1 MLIFV
6 AGHYPIYGM
15 QMLYFKDPVLRARA
29 AMSPPATLMRL
40 IEGKPLSQWPL
51 ERTPHMIS
59 HAGITG
65 TAATAGD
72 DNVSS
77 SPMEQEFTAQLR
89 TQAALLQSTS
99 LRVPKLQQNR
109 LPVPEAYLEELGT
122 GAGNI
127 PHLEKE
133 L

>member
-1 MLIFV
+1 
-6 AGHYPIYGM
+6 
-15 QMLYFKDPVLRARA
+15 
-29 AMSPPATLMRL
+29 MRL
-40 IEGKPLSQWPL
+40 IEGKPVSQWPL
-51 ERTPHMIS
+51 ERMPHIIS
-59 HAGITG
+59 HAEITG
-65 TAATAGD
+65 TTAAAGD

-89 TQAALLQSTS
+89 IEAAPSQSTS
-99 LRVPKLQQNR
+99 LRVPKLQRNR

-122 GAGNI
+122 GAGST